1 MAKSGNPQGKKPID
15 LRSQGVA
22 EAPGTEPVEPKPSFA
37 SEPYDPLRARETK
50 RGQIAIWLV
59 WALVG
64 VIAVVVLTGVC
75 TTLLCLKPD
84 DQCTAKALD
93 LTSLRVVVELVLTPL
108 VGLVGAVTGF
118 YFGEQSAA
126 PRLPANENA

>member
-1 MAKSGNPQGKKPID
+1 MAESGNPQGKEPID
-15 LRSQGVA
+15 LRSEGVA
-22 EAPGTEPVEPKPSFA
+22 EATGTEPVEPEPSFA
-37 SEPYDPLRARETK
+37 SKPYDPLRARETK
-50 RGQIAIWLV
+50 RGQIALLLV
-59 WALVG
+59 WALVA
-64 VIAVVVLTGVC
+64 VIAVVVVSGVS
-75 TTLLCLKPD
+75 TTLWCLTPD

-126 PRLPANENA
+126 PPLRGN